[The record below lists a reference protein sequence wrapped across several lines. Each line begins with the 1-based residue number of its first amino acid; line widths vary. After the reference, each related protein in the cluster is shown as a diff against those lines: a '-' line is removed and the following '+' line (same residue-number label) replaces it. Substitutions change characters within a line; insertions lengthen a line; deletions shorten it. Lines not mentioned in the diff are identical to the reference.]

1 MKVRQFDILKLYQ
14 LSKGA
19 KDMNAQLFKTEAL
32 NRLAVNLPAAVP
44 VMGKVDID
52 KVMKVVKVE
61 SGEVNSHQ
69 NSRHI

>member
-1 MKVRQFDILKLYQ
+1 
-14 LSKGA
+14 
-19 KDMNAQLFKTEAL
+19 MNAQLFKTEAL